1 MFMNVLQT
9 ILDFLAKEA
18 GQLDEDDAAKSDEDL
33 EADYR
38 KIASRRVRLGLI
50 LAEMGQKESIDIS
63 NEELQGALIAEA
75 RRYPGQEQ
83 QVIEFYQKNPQ
94 ALAQLRAPIYEEKVV
109 DVITEKATI
118 KENKV
123 DRDTLFEEDP
133 MI

>member
-1 MFMNVLQT
+1 
-9 ILDFLAKEA
+9 
-18 GQLDEDDAAKSDEDL
+18 
-33 EADYR
+33 
-38 KIASRRVRLGLI
+38 
-50 LAEMGQKESIDIS
+50 MGQKENIDIT

-109 DVITEKATI
+109 DLITEKATV
-118 KENKV
+118 KDKKV
-123 DRDTLFEEDP
+123 DRDTLFEDDP